1 MIKIEFTGEEKQAV
15 EYERYNY
22 PHPRVPRKMEALW
35 LKSLGMSHKEI
46 CRVTGFSP
54 NTLRSYLRA
63 YQRGGIEALKRLK
76 FYHSS
81 SEMSQHR
88 TTIEE
93 YFREHPPASV
103 KEAMAKIEEI
113 WISLNASGNL
123 LRNSASIRNII
134 PGLRISKKPSPTAW
148 TRRIPPTNKN
158 LTLYSHC
165 GFRVLKKLNLCGCEV

>member
-1 MIKIEFTGEEKQAV
+1 MIKIEFTGEEKQAL

-35 LKSLGMSHKEI
+35 LKSLGLSHKEI

-63 YQRGGIEALKRLK
+63 YQRGGIKALKRLK
-76 FYHSS
+76 FYQPS

-93 YFREHPPASV
+93 YFHEHPPASV

-113 WISLNASGNL
+113 
-123 LRNSASIRNII
+123 
-134 PGLRISKKPSPTAW
+134 
-148 TRRIPPTNKN
+148 
-158 LTLYSHC
+158 
-165 GFRVLKKLNLCGCEV
+165 